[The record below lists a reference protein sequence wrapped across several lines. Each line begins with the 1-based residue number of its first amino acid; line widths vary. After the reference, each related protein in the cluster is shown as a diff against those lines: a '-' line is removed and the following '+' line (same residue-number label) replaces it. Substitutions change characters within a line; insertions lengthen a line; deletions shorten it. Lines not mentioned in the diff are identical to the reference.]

1 MGRDAAAKH
10 ELEVL
15 FLGALIWLQ
24 LAIMCPE
31 EQFSNHPSYKVLMRL
46 LENHYFLVFM
56 LLDCLINPFFLD
68 VIQLKIGT
76 DEVPLRQGQHLLLD
90 CL

>member
-1 MGRDAAAKH
+1 
-10 ELEVL
+10 
-15 FLGALIWLQ
+15 
-24 LAIMCPE
+24 
-31 EQFSNHPSYKVLMRL
+31 MRL

-68 VIQLKIGT
+68 VMQLKIGT
-76 DEVPLRQGQHLLLD
+76 DEIPLRRGQHLLLD

>member
-1 MGRDAAAKH
+1 MKSSAYKMTSAAMNCLTEGGKRKNLGRDAVAKH

-31 EQFSNHPSYKVLMRL
+31 EQVSNHPS
-46 LENHYFLVFM
+46 F
-56 LLDCLINPFFLD
+56 
-68 VIQLKIGT
+68 
-76 DEVPLRQGQHLLLD
+76 
-90 CL
+90 